1 MSRLALHGGTPVRFK
16 PFPAYRPIGHEEV
29 EEVRSVVESGILSK
43 FLGVWHEDFYGGPQV
58 RAFEAEWAEAYKAK
72 YAISVNSCTS
82 GL

>member
-43 FLGVWHEDFYGGPQV
+43 FFLKETQP
-58 RAFEAEWAEAYKAK
+58 AESKPK
-72 YAISVNSCTS
+72 TDHPSSLTH
-82 GL
+82 G